1 MSGGVCVALL
11 LAGLVV
17 LFSFQSLFCRL
28 YTQARGGEG
37 AIPFAV
43 AYALIVGIFSLA
55 ANGFSYRPALTTLVL
70 GFLNVFM
77 ILLFNLSM
85 VRAGATGSYAFMMV
99 SMLSGGILVPM
110 VYDVLYVGERLGALG
125 AAGVAVMLAAFAIMN
140 LDGFRGAKSG
150 KYLFWCALLFVVNGF
165 YGILMH
171 LQQLLLKGAQREE
184 MIVTTFLGMAVLTS
198 GFELLVRRRAFLT
211 GFRMSRH
218 AIFFLLV
225 SSVCATLAVN
235 LLLFAMRRVNLTV
248 LNVVNNG
255 GVLAL
260 SAVYAF
266 LIFKEKPDARTVA
279 GLLLAC
285 ASIVVLSL

>member
-1 MSGGVCVALL
+1 MALL
-11 LAGLVV
+11 LVGLVV

-28 YTQARGGEG
+28 YTSARGGEG

-43 AYALIVGIFSLA
+43 FYALVVGAFTLA
-55 ANGFSYRPALTTLVL
+55 ANGFSYRPSGATLFL

-85 VRAGATGSYAFMMV
+85 VRAGALGSYAFMMV
-99 SMLSGGILVPM
+99 CMLSGGILVPM
-110 VYDVLYVGERLGALG
+110 VYDMLYVGERLSPLG
-125 AAGVAVMLAAFAIMN
+125 ISGVICMLAAFVVMN
-140 LDGFRGAKSG
+140 LDGFRGGKSG
-150 KYLFWCALLFVVNGF
+150 RYLFWCALLFVVNGF

-171 LQQLLLKGAQREE
+171 LQQLLMEGTQREE

-198 GFELLVRRRAFLT
+198 AFELAVHRRAFLE
-211 GFRMSRH
+211 GFRMRRR
-218 AIFFLLV
+218 AWVFLLI

-235 LLLFAMRRVNLTV
+235 LLLFAMRRINLTV

-260 SAVYAF
+260 SAIYAF
-266 LIFKEKPDARTVA
+266 VLFKEKPAPRTVA
-279 GLLLAC
+279 GLALAC
-285 ASIVVLSL
+285 ASIVALSL

>member
-1 MSGGVCVALL
+1 VALL
-11 LAGLVV
+11 LVTLVV

-28 YTQARGGEG
+28 YTSSRGGEG

-43 AYALIVGIFSLA
+43 SYALVVGVFTLA
-55 ANGFSYRPALTTLVL
+55 ANGFSFRPSGATILL

-77 ILLFNLSM
+77 ILIFNISM
-85 VRAGATGSYAFMMV
+85 VRAGALGSYAFMMV
-99 SMLSGGILVPM
+99 CMLSGGILVPM
-110 VYDVLYVGERLGALG
+110 VYDIFYVGERLSALKLG
-125 AAGVAVMLAAFAIMN
+125 GVFAMLAAFVIMN
-140 LDGFRGAKSG
+140 LDGFRGEKSG
-150 KYLFWCALLFVVNGF
+150 KYIFWCALLFVVNGL

-171 LQQLLLKGAQREE
+171 LQQLLMEGAQREE

-198 GFELLVRRRAFLT
+198 AFELAVHRRAFLE
-211 GFRMSRH
+211 GFRMSRRSLV
-218 AIFFLLV
+218 FLLI

-235 LLLFAMRRVNLTV
+235 ILLFAMGRINLTV

-255 GVLAL
+255 GVLVL

-266 LIFKEKPDARTVA
+266 LIFKEKPAPRTVA
-279 GLLLAC
+279 GLALAC

>member
-1 MSGGVCVALL
+1 MLGGVCVALL
-11 LAGLVV
+11 LVGLVV

-28 YTQARGGEG
+28 YTQVRGGEG

-43 AYALIVGIFSLA
+43 AYALIVGAFTLA
-55 ANGFSYRPALTTLVL
+55 ASGFSYRPAPATLLL
-70 GFLNVFM
+70 GFLNAFM

-85 VRAGATGSYAFMMV
+85 VRAGALGSYAFMMV

-110 VYDVLYVGERLGALG
+110 VYDVFYVGERLGAPG
-125 AAGVAVMLAAFAIMN
+125 IAGMIVMLAAFVLMN

-171 LQQLLLKGAQREE
+171 LQQLLMKGAQREE

-198 GFELLVRRRAFLT
+198 GFELLIRRRAFLT
-211 GFRMSRH
+211 GFRMSRR
-218 AIFFLLV
+218 ALFFLLV
-225 SSVCATLAVN
+225 SSICATLAVN

-279 GLLLAC
+279 GLMLAC